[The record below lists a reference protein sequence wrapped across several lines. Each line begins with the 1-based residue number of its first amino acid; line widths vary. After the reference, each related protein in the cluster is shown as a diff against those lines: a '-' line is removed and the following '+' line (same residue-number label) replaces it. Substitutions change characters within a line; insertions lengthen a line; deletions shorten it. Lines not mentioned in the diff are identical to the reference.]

1 MKAFVFDIQRSSFVD
16 GPGIRTTVF
25 FKGCALR
32 CKWCHSPESQSPAPQ
47 LMFYKEKCIGCKRCA
62 AVCPTEL
69 SGCTNCGKCAAVC
82 PSRARV
88 MCGRFYTEDEIAE
101 TVLKDRIFYD
111 TSGGGVTFSGGEC
124 LLQTDF
130 ILSLAERLKEEEINT
145 AIDTAGFVPREQ
157 LEKAASAADIFLY
170 DLKCISEDLHTA
182 GTGFSNKL
190 ILENLTY
197 LSENFPGDIII
208 RIPII
213 PGFNDSD
220 AELLKMRSFLDGIN
234 YKKIELLAYHSMA
247 KSKYEALSKEF
258 TSFPVPDE
266 ALIEKCQRIL
276 RV

>member
-1 MKAFVFDIQRSSFVD
+1 MNGRSIHRAAKILIIVREFPTLVKKFVPDRD
-16 GPGIRTTVF
+16 
-25 FKGCALR
+25 L
-32 CKWCHSPESQSPAPQ
+32 
-47 LMFYKEKCIGCKRCA
+47 
-62 AVCPTEL
+62 
-69 SGCTNCGKCAAVC
+69 
-82 PSRARV
+82 PSRARSQKI
-88 MCGRFYTEDEIAE
+88 RKKSDILRA
-101 TVLKDRIFYD
+101 L
-111 TSGGGVTFSGGEC
+111 FSHKIVCLQKTLEYNQKVPLLRQRRMC

-258 TSFPVPDE
+258 TNFPVPDE
-266 ALIEKCQRIL
+266 ALMNRCRRIIGA
-276 RV
+276 

>member
-47 LMFYKEKCIGCKRCA
+47 LMFYKEKCIGCKR
-62 AVCPTEL
+62 
-69 SGCTNCGKCAAVC
+69 CAAVC

-258 TSFPVPDE
+258 TNFPVPDE